1 MLERAL
7 TDREFLDKFNKDAE
21 EAAAVQLAPDRMI
34 KNWNSSERRY
44 QIYLRGCAE
53 KLKIEYKY
61 RTFEKK
67 GRHIDSRK

>member
-34 KNWNSSERRY
+34 RIGIPLRGGTKST
-44 QIYLRGCAE
+44 LRGCAE

-67 GRHIDSRK
+67 RRHFDQRK